1 MKFIQK
7 ILFALLLSGAGVVM
21 AAGGSVNINTADA
34 DTLVKILKGVG
45 PAKAEAIVEYRK
57 KNGPF
62 KSPDQLADVSG
73 IGKKLVE
80 QNRQVITVGEAKPV
94 R

>member
-1 MKFIQK
+1 MKYVQK
-7 ILFALLLSGAGVVM
+7 MLFVLLLSGAAVVM
-21 AAGGSVNINTADA
+21 AGGGSVNINTADA
-34 DTLVKILKGVG
+34 DTLMKILKGVG

-80 QNRQVITVGEAKPV
+80 ENREVITVGEAKPV

>member
-7 ILFALLLSGAGVVM
+7 TLFALLMSGAAMAM
-21 AAGGSVNINTADA
+21 AASSSVNINTADA
-34 DTLVKILKGVG
+34 ETLAKILKGVG
-45 PAKAEAIVEYRK
+45 PAKAEAIVEHRK
-57 KNGPF
+57 KHGPF
-62 KSPDQLADVSG
+62 KSLDQLAGVSG

-80 QNRQVITVGEAKPV
+80 MNREVITVGEAKPV

>member
-1 MKFIQK
+1 MKFVQK
-7 ILFALLLSGAGVVM
+7 MLFALLLCGAAVVM
-21 AAGGSVNINTADA
+21 AGGGSVNINTADA
-34 DTLVKILKGVG
+34 DTLMKILKGVG

-80 QNRQVITVGEAKPV
+80 ENRELITVGEAKPV

>member
-7 ILFALLLSGAGVVM
+7 TLFALLMSGAAMAM
-21 AAGGSVNINTADA
+21 AASSSVNINTADA
-34 DTLVKILKGVG
+34 ETLAKILKGVG
-45 PAKAEAIVEYRK
+45 PAKAEAIVEHRK
-57 KNGPF
+57 KHGPF
-62 KSPDQLADVSG
+62 KSLDQLAGVSG

-80 QNRQVITVGEAKPV
+80 MNREVITVGEVKPV

>member
-7 ILFALLLSGAGVVM
+7 TLFAFLMSGAAVVM
-21 AAGGSVNINTADA
+21 AASSSVNINTADA
-34 DTLVKILKGVG
+34 ETLVKILKGVG
-45 PAKAEAIVEYRK
+45 PAKAEAIVEHRK
-57 KNGPF
+57 KHGPF
-62 KSPDQLADVSG
+62 KSLDQLAGVSG

-80 QNRQVITVGEAKPV
+80 MNREVITVGEAKPV

>member
-7 ILFALLLSGAGVVM
+7 TLFALLLSGAAMAM
-21 AAGGSVNINTADA
+21 AANSSVNINTADA
-34 DTLVKILKGVG
+34 ETLAKILKGVG
-45 PAKAEAIVEYRK
+45 PAKAEAIVEHRK
-57 KNGPF
+57 KHGPF
-62 KSPDQLADVSG
+62 KSLDQLAGVSG

-80 QNRQVITVGEAKPV
+80 MNREVITVGEAKPV

>member
-7 ILFALLLSGAGVVM
+7 TLFALLLSGAAMAM
-21 AAGGSVNINTADA
+21 AASSSVNINTADA
-34 DTLVKILKGVG
+34 ETLAKILKGVG
-45 PAKAEAIVEYRK
+45 PAKAEAIVEHRK
-57 KNGPF
+57 KHGPF
-62 KSPDQLADVSG
+62 KSLDQLAGVSG

-80 QNRQVITVGEAKPV
+80 MNREVITVGEAKPV